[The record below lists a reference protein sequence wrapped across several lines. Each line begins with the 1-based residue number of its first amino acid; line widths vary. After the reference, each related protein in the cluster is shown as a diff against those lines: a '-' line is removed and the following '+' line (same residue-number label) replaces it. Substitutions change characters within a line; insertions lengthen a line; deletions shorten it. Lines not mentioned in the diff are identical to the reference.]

1 MERSDRYVHFSEMR
15 VGTSGQ
21 KNKYVNLF
29 THPFYYLQ
37 NEIEDIEVRNRV
49 KALLFLHTLTF
60 FYPTC
65 DKKDNVAIKS
75 FFNHNFY
82 SRSSSSYSD
91 SCISGIENVPYGYLL
106 LLGGLYWRSQLEQ
119 DPIIYSSKDVCSYKK
134 PNNKDNPLFAPVEA
148 DGIKYP
154 VFIVSETAHYYD
166 QDFTCFYNICA
177 IANDVHTTAIPK
189 LIKFFENFV
198 NNDWPKIRNCC
209 ELMIT
214 KKKDNNEQQFILTV
228 RQFIYI
234 KNKLANS
241 AYVNNMEKTLGLLN
255 GDELTEIVKDGEKVY
270 RIDNF
275 KENYVMA
282 FVKDGQLYSYYSETS
297 PFQNIFRDL
306 MFKEVIVTTISNCY
320 NEASSYVYG
329 LGCPLSYYY
338 EFFEGYGQV
347 IENYIKDESQPLDT
361 FEDDKLGLDT
371 NIDIVDD
378 EEGYDFRCELYMS
391 LKNIWDRWLCGYYN
405 MGTTT
410 INGRKINGKKIFH
423 VKNFF
428 DNNFVFIDSFYNN
441 IHNTLKLNCTKLLE
455 LYTGQG
461 NDGKKLGTTTVTHL
475 GSVASEHMCHMFNFP
490 DSVNFAEVDENGK
503 PKDVNMLDNM
513 KQVFTPLGVGK
524 MADYEPEYSNKFTI
538 IYTHSANKLDTNDRN
553 SFVSDTFDIWS
564 YQDGTEVAPAPFKSK
579 NQLDDIDLLTDG
591 AAIGYKVPAFGVAY
605 SRQNNS
611 IWKNVNVGMEN
622 FTVTEQSI
630 KALDYIV
637 SKGNS
642 EAHNVTF
649 YGQDIYSLYQSYS
662 YTVTVEMMGDL
673 QIQPLMYFQLMNV
686 PMFRGTYMI
695 FKVEHNIT
703 VGNITTVFTGM
714 KMSKVQTPYTKNWFK
729 VSDDDSFVDPNM
741 DESNDGGEKIPTN
754 NGEIDL
760 ADNNLSAA
768 VNSLINQDLYCDDF
782 VIQVYDGLGVKINNL
797 L

>member
-1 MERSDRYVHFSEMR
+1 MNRSDNYTHFSQIR
-15 VGTSGQ
+15 VGASGQ
-21 KNKYVNLF
+21 NDKRVNMF
-29 THPFYYLQ
+29 THEFYYLQ
-37 NEIEDIEVRNRV
+37 NDIKDTDTRDKV
-49 KALLFLHTLTF
+49 KALLFLHTLVLS
-60 FYPTC
+60 YPPV
-65 DKKDNVAIKS
+65 DKKNDVIIDS
-75 FFNHNFY
+75 FFNHNRSNGYDY
-82 SRSSSSYSD
+82 SL
-91 SCISGIENVPYGYLL
+91 SGIENAPYGYLL
-106 LLGGLYWRSQLEQ
+106 LLGGLYWRSRLDK
-119 DPIIYSSKDVCSYKK
+119 DPIIYEHKDVCSFKK
-134 PNNKDNPLFAPVEA
+134 PSDAKDPLFGVITSST
-148 DGIKYP
+148 DGRTYP
-154 VFIVSETAHYYD
+154 VFIVSETSNYYGK
-166 QDFTCFYNICA
+166 DFGRFYNICG
-177 IANDVHTTAIPK
+177 IPKRVHATAQDK
-189 LIKFFENFV
+189 LIKMFEKFV
-198 NNDWPKIRNCC
+198 EDEWYKIQSSCEITYQDTKANKKWLMTVNQFKYLKSKLTKTEYSNNLN
-209 ELMIT
+209 
-214 KKKDNNEQQFILTV
+214 
-228 RQFIYI
+228 
-234 KNKLANS
+234 
-241 AYVNNMEKTLGLLN
+241 KTLALLN
-255 GDELTEIVKDGEKVY
+255 GDETTELSSNGEK
-270 RIDNF
+270 IEKLLGF
-275 KENYVMA
+275 KDNYVMG
-282 FVKDGQLYSYYSETS
+282 FIKDGQFYSYYSETN
-297 PFQNIFRDL
+297 PIQEIFRDL
-306 MFKEVIVTTISNCY
+306 YFKEVLVTTIANAY
-320 NEASSYVYG
+320 NEASSLVYG
-329 LGCPLSYYY
+329 LGSYSSYYY
-338 EFFEGYGQV
+338 DYFEGYGEV
-347 IENYIKDESQPLDT
+347 IENYIKNEDEEVQN
-361 FEDDKLGLDT
+361 FENDRLGT
-371 NIDIVDD
+371 ESIDIVDD

-441 IHNTLKLNCTKLLE
+441 IHNTLKLNCTKLLD

-564 YQDGTEVAPAPFKSK
+564 CQDGTEVAPAPFKSK